1 MISNLPKI
9 VTVLFLAGAAFL
21 SVHAD
26 DILLNGDFTD
36 GKTHWHGDGD
46 APDAGGRLVITL
58 QPDRWTGVYQNF
70 NAESATLQLKINY
83 TVSDDCSLAV
93 ERAPDN
99 LIPPLTASALMEATG
114 LQNSIYSIK
123 LNPYNSWM
131 VALISGGTVVHQQ
144 PVHVKPE
151 KGLSHYV
158 TATLSSWTNQ
168 FADVNLCLM
177 FPPGKGTVTLTSVTL
192 LPPKGSAP

>member
-1 MISNLPKI
+1 
-9 VTVLFLAGAAFL
+9 
-21 SVHAD
+21 
-26 DILLNGDFTD
+26 
-36 GKTHWHGDGD
+36 
-46 APDAGGRLVITL
+46 
-58 QPDRWTGVYQNF
+58 
-70 NAESATLQLKINY
+70 
-83 TVSDDCSLAV
+83 
-93 ERAPDN
+93 
-99 LIPPLTASALMEATG
+99 
-114 LQNSIYSIK
+114 
-123 LNPYNSWM
+123 

>member
-1 MISNLPKI
+1 MISNLPKM
-9 VTVLFLAGAAFL
+9 VTALFLAGAAL
-21 SVHAD
+21 LPVYAD
-26 DILLNGDFTD
+26 DILLNGDFID

-46 APDAGGRLVITL
+46 APDVGGKLVITL

-99 LIPPLTASALMEATG
+99 SIPPLTASALLEATG
-114 LQNSIYSIK
+114 LQTSIYSIK
-123 LNPYNSWM
+123 LAPSNSWM
-131 VALISGGTVVHQQ
+131 LALISGGTVVHRQ

-151 KGLSHYV
+151 KGLPHYV
-158 TATLSSWTNQ
+158 NATLSSWTGQ
-168 FADVNLCLM
+168 FTDANLCLM
-177 FPPGKGTVTLTSVTL
+177 FPPGKGTVILTSVTL
-192 LPPKGSAP
+192 LPPKSSAP